1 MERKEKDGNGLSWRE
16 KNPPGLSTWDRSSQL
31 CSLHSTGKDQR
42 LTLARF
48 GIEGK
53 KEKIV
58 CVSVSLYTH
67 KLRSREGRGA
77 GWEAK
82 VFVPSKQKEGK
93 EGFPLTS
100 VQQAKL
106 VYCLVGKKN
115 KIAISTCQRKLD
127 KTISI

>member
-42 LTLARF
+42 LAPARF

-67 KLRSREGRGA
+67 KLRSSEGRG
-77 GWEAK
+77 GGG
-82 VFVPSKQKEGK
+82 KQKSSYLQSK
-93 EGFPLTS
+93 KR
-100 VQQAKL
+100 AKKDFL
-106 VYCLVGKKN
+106 
-115 KIAISTCQRKLD
+115 
-127 KTISI
+127 